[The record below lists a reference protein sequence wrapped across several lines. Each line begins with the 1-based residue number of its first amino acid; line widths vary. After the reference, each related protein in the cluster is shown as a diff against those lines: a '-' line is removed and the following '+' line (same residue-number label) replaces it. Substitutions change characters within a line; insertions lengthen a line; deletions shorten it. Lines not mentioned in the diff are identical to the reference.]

1 MLRAPVVVFLLA
13 AITLLCSCGSPRY
26 VYAPSLPTP
35 VLTEKGETRLAA
47 FYGGEGKDGFEGSYH
62 RGYELQAAYAFSSH
76 WSVSLVHNQRAER
89 TLYGSDS
96 TEYNSE
102 LFHDSDIRYKRR
114 MTQLAL
120 GYTQAFGAQ
129 KKNFISL
136 QLGAGTGYF
145 HMRES
150 GDDLN
155 DNPYSRRYKSR
166 LLKIFA
172 EPVLVGQVSP
182 AVRLVMT
189 GRISLV
195 RFSERE
201 SNFTDQE
208 IQSLEFFEIQNK
220 WKSFFEPSFY
230 GQIRLPQLPWLSA
243 EMGLQ
248 FCSDPVVNVVEARS
262 FTPFIG
268 LAFDLGKLNKGK

>member
-145 HMRES
+145 HMRE
-150 GDDLN
+150 D
-155 DNPYSRRYKSR
+155 R
-166 LLKIFA
+166 L
-172 EPVLVGQVSP
+172 
-182 AVRLVMT
+182 
-189 GRISLV
+189 IS
-195 RFSERE
+195 
-201 SNFTDQE
+201 
-208 IQSLEFFEIQNK
+208 
-220 WKSFFEPSFY
+220 
-230 GQIRLPQLPWLSA
+230 
-243 EMGLQ
+243 
-248 FCSDPVVNVVEARS
+248 
-262 FTPFIG
+262 
-268 LAFDLGKLNKGK
+268 